1 MYSTYIFE
9 GKYPFSL
16 ITWTH
21 SYFHFFLVV
30 LSMPCHPGPMFLEFC
45 QSKRPLVFLSIF
57 VSSAALLEG
66 GGINL
71 YQASTAL
78 PMLTQLHFFCQG

>member
-57 VSSAALLEG
+57 VSSVPSLRVEELIFIKLAEHCLCF
-66 GGINL
+66 
-71 YQASTAL
+71 TK
-78 PMLTQLHFFCQG
+78 LHFFCQG